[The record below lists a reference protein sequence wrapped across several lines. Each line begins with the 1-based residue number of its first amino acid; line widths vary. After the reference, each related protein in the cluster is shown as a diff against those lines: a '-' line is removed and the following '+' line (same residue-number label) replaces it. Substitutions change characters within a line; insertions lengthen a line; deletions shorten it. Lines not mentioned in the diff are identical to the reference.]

1 MRDNTVTKSYDI
13 LVRSNIFFLIG
24 LALSIPSSKAGMNI
38 FLYPY
43 LLTTFALYFKNEI
56 QLNRSQSLVLRS
68 STLVFV
74 LGLLFSFFSKGTML
88 DSLVYMQK
96 YLYLLLPA
104 AFLVTAYTKPKA
116 IWWSLTAFLLSILVC
131 IFIDLYL
138 FAFVYDFFSEQTV
151 RLWGR
156 IGYSRWPVVLT
167 TGITI
172 SLVYIL
178 SSKQLPKTVLALAF
192 VALSVFAAVLAGS
205 KGGIVS
211 IAIILFGF
219 SIVIIKSSWK
229 YIFVI
234 LLLTFSVFQMD
245 TFQREVVDRG
255 FSAESIQGESIQARV
270 VMIKTAW
277 ELSKI
282 NASEDKQYLL
292 FGGGLDKPEI
302 AFENTLNS
310 LPKELRESLTFGG
323 NNWGFTDLHNSYL
336 DQIFKNGLVFSL
348 LYAALLMILIIQG
361 YRAAEVSNEKFRY
374 SSFMFVVT
382 IFSYIMFNSF
392 YSNFADYAVYSQ
404 FYFLSFVLTLPILLA
419 SSNKPSVQ

>member
-1 MRDNTVTKSYDI
+1 MTKSYDI

-24 LALSIPSSKAGMNI
+24 LALSIPSSKAGMNV

-43 LLTTFALYFKNEI
+43 LLTAFALYFKNEI
-56 QLNRSQSLVLRS
+56 QLNSSQSLVLRS
-68 STLVFV
+68 SALVFV
-74 LGLLFSFFSKGTML
+74 SGLIFSFFSKGTTP
-88 DSLVYMQK
+88 DSLVYIQK

-104 AFLVTAYTKPKA
+104 AFLVTAHTKPKA
-116 IWWSLTAFLLSILVC
+116 MQWSLIAFLLSTLVC

-138 FAFVYDFFSEQTV
+138 FAYVYDFFSEQTV

-156 IGYSRWPVVLT
+156 IGYSRWPVVLA

-178 SSKQLPKTVLALAF
+178 NSKQLPKTAVAVAF

-219 SIVIIKSSWK
+219 SIIMIKSSWK
-229 YIFVI
+229 CIFAI

-245 TFQREVVDRG
+245 TFQREVVERG

-277 ELSKI
+277 ELSKV

-292 FGGGLDKPEI
+292 FGGGLNKPEI
-302 AFENTLNS
+302 AFENVLSS
-310 LPKELRESLTFGG
+310 LPKELLEDLKFDGR
-323 NNWGFTDLHNSYL
+323 NWGFTDLHNSYL
-336 DQIFKNGLVFSL
+336 DQIFKNGLAFSL
-348 LYAALLMILIIQG
+348 CYATLLMILIIQG
-361 YRAAEVSNEKFRY
+361 YQAAKASNERFQY
-374 SSFMFVVT
+374 SSFMFLVT
-382 IFSYIMFNSF
+382 VFSYVVFNSF

-419 SSNKPSVQ
+419 SSNKSSVQ

>member
-1 MRDNTVTKSYDI
+1 
-13 LVRSNIFFLIG
+13 
-24 LALSIPSSKAGMNI
+24 
-38 FLYPY
+38 
-43 LLTTFALYFKNEI
+43 
-56 QLNRSQSLVLRS
+56 
-68 STLVFV
+68 
-74 LGLLFSFFSKGTML
+74 
-88 DSLVYMQK
+88 MQ
-96 YLYLLLPA
+96 
-104 AFLVTAYTKPKA
+104 
-116 IWWSLTAFLLSILVC
+116 WSLIAFLLSTLVC

-138 FAFVYDFFSEQTV
+138 FAYVYDFFSEQTV

-156 IGYSRWPVVLT
+156 IGYSRWPVVLA

-178 SSKQLPKTVLALAF
+178 NSKQLPKTAVAVAF

-219 SIVIIKSSWK
+219 SIIMIKSSWK
-229 YIFVI
+229 CIFAI

-245 TFQREVVDRG
+245 TFQREVVERG

-277 ELSKI
+277 ELSKV

-292 FGGGLDKPEI
+292 FGGGLNKPEI
-302 AFENTLNS
+302 AFENVLSS
-310 LPKELRESLTFGG
+310 LPKELLEDLKFDGR
-323 NNWGFTDLHNSYL
+323 NWGFTDLHNSYL
-336 DQIFKNGLVFSL
+336 DQIFKNGLAFSL
-348 LYAALLMILIIQG
+348 CYATLLMILIIQG
-361 YRAAEVSNEKFRY
+361 YQAAKASNERFQY
-374 SSFMFVVT
+374 SSFMFLVT
-382 IFSYIMFNSF
+382 VFSYVVFNSF

-419 SSNKPSVQ
+419 SSNKSSVQ